1 MQNIIPYMQTLLNI
15 LYKVDNKHY
24 FIRND
29 YMQYTTLHDIKRV
42 ITSFENSINK
52 ASNKANANNKA
63 NNTSNASKD
72 LLVSDSTCRGLYL
85 YLRQNKQ
92 GISKAFIFKYKS
104 SNRIYKLTI
113 GQYPHISLDKARD
126 ITTQYNSILQ
136 SLEYKEKGLSLK
148 DYLQYM
154 QDKDKNTKL
163 TFKHVFTEWIEKQSI
178 RETTKKQYKHQ
189 SKPLLKV
196 FGNKLIQDITKND
209 IVEFLQG
216 YQVRGKIAICYQ
228 LYRMLRRVFDYCI
241 AYDYIEYSV
250 CDRIKYKIIFK
261 LPIVKHHKAILEKD
275 LKDFVIYSNKA
286 LFNDVDIHSHNN
298 ISKTTRYLTLNYRLF
313 AIMYKF
319 NMYMPLR
326 IHNIISLE
334 WSDIDFKNKMLVIP
348 AYKMKLNKEFKLPL
362 SSQALEIL
370 EFIYKQRLD
379 KYVFSCALS
388 DKVRMQRAFY
398 NALNEYIQLQK
409 QGLITENTQ
418 RKLANKYLLS
428 YSSLRDLIHKYKK
441 DNTIKDKYKKFI
453 DNALHKHTKYKAYTK
468 FLTTHKLNTPHR
480 IRSTFST
487 ILYDLTPKHKL
498 DFSIIE
504 MCLSHSVGNMVIQSY
519 NHSERMQERLELM
532 QFWADYIDKLAHEN
546 TLQQVVNNSDLYMF
560 NPADDNAEDND
571 TLRF

>member
-261 LPIVKHHKAILEKD
+261 LPIVKHHKAIHEKD

-286 LFNDVDIHSHNN
+286 LFNDVDI
-298 ISKTTRYLTLNYRLF
+298 TY
-313 AIMYKF
+313 
-319 NMYMPLR
+319 
-326 IHNIISLE
+326 IHITII
-334 WSDIDFKNKMLVIP
+334 
-348 AYKMKLNKEFKLPL
+348 
-362 SSQALEIL
+362 
-370 EFIYKQRLD
+370 
-379 KYVFSCALS
+379 
-388 DKVRMQRAFY
+388 
-398 NALNEYIQLQK
+398 LQ
-409 QGLITENTQ
+409 NTK
-418 RKLANKYLLS
+418 R
-428 YSSLRDLIHKYKK
+428 
-441 DNTIKDKYKKFI
+441 
-453 DNALHKHTKYKAYTK
+453 
-468 FLTTHKLNTPHR
+468 
-480 IRSTFST
+480 
-487 ILYDLTPKHKL
+487 
-498 DFSIIE
+498 
-504 MCLSHSVGNMVIQSY
+504 
-519 NHSERMQERLELM
+519 
-532 QFWADYIDKLAHEN
+532 
-546 TLQQVVNNSDLYMF
+546 
-560 NPADDNAEDND
+560 
-571 TLRF
+571 